1 MRAVEK
7 RESLIVLLIVVPVVL
22 MFAFMSSRA
31 PEVVVIDP
39 PQPTILADQDLVL
52 GLPGGKIKVGSTTRD
67 EVMAVLPSGQDLGR
81 SGMYHPAGMDLYVT
95 MSRNEEVVV
104 RLDIT
109 DPEVTTSRGIKPN
122 DSFDQV
128 VAEYGPNYTRAYDT
142 AAPEKFDAYYGGEQY
157 VLFKVEDNVVKKIM
171 IGGPVDPA
179 VQLALEQQ
187 KK

>member
-39 PQPTILADQDLVL
+39 PQPTILVAQDLVL
-52 GLPGGKIKVGSTTRD
+52 GMPGGNVKVGSTTRD
-67 EVMAVLPSGQDLGR
+67 AVMTVFPSGQNLGR
-81 SGMYHPAGMDLYVT
+81 SGMYHPAELDLYVT

-104 RLDIT
+104 RLDIA
-109 DPEVTTSRGIKPN
+109 DPKVTTSRGIRPN

-128 VAEYGPNYTRAYDT
+128 VAKYGPNYTRAYDT
-142 AAPEKFDAYYGGEQY
+142 AAPQKFDAYYGGEQY
-157 VLFKVEDNVVKKIM
+157 VLFKVENNVVKKIL
-171 IGGPVDPA
+171 IGGPVDPE
-179 VQLALEQQ
+179 VKVALEQQ

>member
-1 MRAVEK
+1 
-7 RESLIVLLIVVPVVL
+7 
-22 MFAFMSSRA
+22 
-31 PEVVVIDP
+31 
-39 PQPTILADQDLVL
+39 
-52 GLPGGKIKVGSTTRD
+52 
-67 EVMAVLPSGQDLGR
+67 
-81 SGMYHPAGMDLYVT
+81 VT

-179 VQLALEQQ
+179 VQLALQQQ
-187 KK
+187 KQ

>member
-81 SGMYHPAGMDLYVT
+81 SGMYHPSDMDLYVT